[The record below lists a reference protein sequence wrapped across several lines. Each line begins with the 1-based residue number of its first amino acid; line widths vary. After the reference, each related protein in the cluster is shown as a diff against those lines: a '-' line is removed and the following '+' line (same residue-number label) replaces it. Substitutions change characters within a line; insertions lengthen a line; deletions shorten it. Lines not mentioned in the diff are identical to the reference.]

1 MSKKIKLA
9 SASARSKAVEKLM
22 VNIAKN
28 DIEIIEI
35 KVNKCA
41 FLDFIRY

>member
-9 SASARSKAVEKLM
+9 SAIARSKAVEKLM

-41 FLDFIRY
+41 FLDSIRY